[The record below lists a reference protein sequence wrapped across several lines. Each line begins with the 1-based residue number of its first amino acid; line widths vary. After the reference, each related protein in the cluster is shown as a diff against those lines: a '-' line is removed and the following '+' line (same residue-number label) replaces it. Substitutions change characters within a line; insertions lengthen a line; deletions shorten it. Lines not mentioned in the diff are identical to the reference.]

1 MIQIENKERCCG
13 CTSCVSVCSHGAITM
28 RADGLGFL
36 YPEVDKDLC
45 VDCGLCDK
53 VCAFDENYDKS
64 SNLPDPDIYAVRHKK
79 ISEVETSRSG
89 AMFVALSDYVLEN
102 GGVVYGAGYT
112 GHFRVTHK
120 RALSKEERDE
130 FKGSKYVQSFLG
142 DTFKNVCDDLRKGMI
157 VMFSGT
163 PCQTSGLR
171 SLVKLKRVPFD
182 RLYVCDIVCH
192 GVPSSRLW
200 EDYLNYLE
208 RKEGKRVLKVNFRDK
223 RRFGWKAH

>member
-102 GGVVYGAGYT
+102 GGVVYGAGYA

-142 DTFKNVCDDLRKGMI
+142 DTFKNV
-157 VMFSGT
+157 
-163 PCQTSGLR
+163 
-171 SLVKLKRVPFD
+171 
-182 RLYVCDIVCH
+182 
-192 GVPSSRLW
+192 W
-200 EDYLNYLE
+200 
-208 RKEGKRVLKVNFRDK
+208 
-223 RRFGWKAH
+223 